1 MTDIRTTEAC
11 RAIEFKCAYCGAR
24 NLVPY
29 SLEWEWDLVR
39 VVEINCDVIKCDH
52 CGKDNKVVER
62 LWNEKTKD
70 C

>member
-1 MTDIRTTEAC
+1 
-11 RAIEFKCAYCGAR
+11 
-24 NLVPY
+24 VPY